1 VETIEILAIAL
12 LGAGLLLALV
22 TLLLARGPLRS
33 GAAQAGDRAA
43 DTAGEFWDWLKR
55 GR

>member
-1 VETIEILAIAL
+1 METIEVLAIAL
-12 LGAGLLLALV
+12 LAAGLLLGLV
-22 TLLLARGPLRS
+22 TLLLARGPMRS
-33 GAAQAGDRAA
+33 GAAQATDRAA

>member
-1 VETIEILAIAL
+1 METIELIAIAL
-12 LGAGLLLALV
+12 VAAGLLIGLV

-43 DTAGEFWDWLKR
+43 ETAGEFWDWLKR